1 MISLYGTVAVGE
13 FSRSFSFEVG
23 SEIVGV
29 FGANGIGKTSLLR
42 SIAGLCPLSEGELIV
57 NGVMVDAP
65 AKHLFV
71 QPELRNIGM
80 VFQDHSLFPFMTAL
94 DNAAFPLTMRG
105 MKRNAARKLASEM
118 LDHFGVANVAKQ
130 LAPTLSG
137 GQSQRV
143 AIVRALVGSPQAVLL
158 DEPLS
163 AIDDESRGSVR
174 NQIREHLNRLSV
186 SAIVVSHDR
195 ADLDHL
201 CSRIENYTR

>member
-1 MISLYGTVAVGE
+1 MISLHGTVAVGE
-13 FSRSFSFEVG
+13 FSRQFSLDVG
-23 SEIVGV
+23 NEIVGV

-42 SIAGLCPLSEGELIV
+42 SIAGLCPLGEGELIV
-57 NGVMVDAP
+57 NGVIVDAP
-65 AKHLFV
+65 AMHLFV

-105 MKRNAARKLASEM
+105 MKRNVARKMAMEM
-118 LDHFGVANVAKQ
+118 LEQFGVTNVAQQ

-163 AIDDESRGSVR
+163 AIDDESRESVR
-174 NQIREHLNRLSV
+174 NQIREHLNRLGV

-201 CSRIENYTR
+201 CARIENYTR